1 MYGSAISEEINFK
14 YAVYSFTKPVL
25 PSNVTSGVHYNTQL
39 LPPDSSSALAAR
51 SKALVS
57 ITFASY
63 ILVISAPVLWNS
75 LIWGDYYLCNCQN
88 VSEQQV
94 QWFYSLL
101 KLCHVKIIELLN
113 SIFSVVWCHGHSGW
127 CSVSVSTGDIM
138 YSSGIH
144 SVISG

>member
-14 YAVYSFTKPVL
+14 YTVYSFTKPVL

-75 LIWGDYYLCNCQN
+75 LI
-88 VSEQQV
+88 
-94 QWFYSLL
+94 
-101 KLCHVKIIELLN
+101 
-113 SIFSVVWCHGHSGW
+113 
-127 CSVSVSTGDIM
+127 
-138 YSSGIH
+138 
-144 SVISG
+144 